1 MLIAERHRWV
11 MDLLN
16 VRGSVR
22 TSEVAE
28 ALGVTDETVRRDF
41 EKLESEGL
49 LTRSHG
55 GAVRM
60 DPNRREPPVQERAG
74 ENVAAKQAI
83 ARAALAH
90 IRPGQTVYF
99 DASTTVLPLA
109 LLLPDQ
115 PLTVV
120 TNGLQNALA
129 LAEKRDIQCILLGGI
144 LSGKSLACTGWTAE
158 KALEIYH
165 VDQAFISC
173 RGIDEE
179 RGLSEATE
187 VMARLKH
194 EVIARSG
201 QVILLADHSK
211 SGVASSYFYARPSE
225 IDAWITDAPLAPRMV
240 EAMNR
245 QGVRLEVAPNEP

>member
-1 MLIAERHRWV
+1 MLIAERHRWI

-22 TSEVAE
+22 TTEVAE
-28 ALGVTDETVRRDF
+28 ALSVTDETVRRDF
-41 EKLESEGL
+41 ERLEAEGL
-49 LTRSHG
+49 LLRSHG

-60 DPNRREPPVQERAG
+60 DPNRREPPVQERAS
-74 ENVAAKQAI
+74 ENVAAKQAV
-83 ARAALAH
+83 ARAALEH
-90 IRPGQTVYF
+90 IRPGRTVYF

-120 TNGLQNALA
+120 TNGLQNAMA
-129 LAEKRDIQCILLGGI
+129 LAEKREIQCILLGGA
-144 LSGKSLACTGWTAE
+144 LSGASLACTGWTTE

-173 RGIDEE
+173 RGIDGE

-187 VMARLKH
+187 AMARLKH

-225 IDAWITDAPLAPRMV
+225 IDLWITDVSPAAHV
-240 EAMNR
+240 AEAMNR
-245 QGVRLEVAPNEP
+245 QGVRLEIALEKS